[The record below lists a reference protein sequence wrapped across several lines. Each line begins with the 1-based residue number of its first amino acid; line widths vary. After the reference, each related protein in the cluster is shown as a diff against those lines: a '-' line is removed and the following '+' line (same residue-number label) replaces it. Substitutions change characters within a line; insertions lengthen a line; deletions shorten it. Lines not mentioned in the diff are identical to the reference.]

1 MSQPTPLNPVEQDAL
16 VKQIG
21 LALMKA
27 APQDWEQVRA
37 YYRAAGRYFELSAE
51 VTDQDGQS
59 RAWTAPADIASLF
72 ARLRAGMYREGRGT
86 WFNARYQLDRPSSYN
101 LDFDRDEPQ
110 WQNPPPLMAYTDEMR
125 FFPRTDDN
133 VPEWLAGR
141 LQAPGPPRPPM
152 PPQPPNG
159 PGPQP
164 GRLRTARIFDGPGP
178 DGRPTVNRPP
188 LDPAEVGKVLDYL
201 EAAPVVM
208 TAQGMDS
215 DRLAHENPESIPFAF
230 HTDGSW
236 IWPAAVIFYLARYGV
251 PPEPDLVQHIR
262 GANFLAPEVDEP
274 TRAQAVALLSTMVP
288 NGRPVPA
295 QQPPATQMMSVPE
308 PPAPEPTPEP
318 EPLVIEQ
325 HREPEP
331 EPEPL
336 AVEQHVEPEPEQ
348 LGGASIDLLRDL
360 LDELNV
366 PSSVYRIG
374 EPSPN
379 TWYLERVEDGWQ
391 VGWYEHGFSTP
402 MLFDDDND
410 AAAFLLGKLLL
421 NRPVPADEP
430 QHAEPEPMAEPAA
443 VAPVP
448 VQQLPDL
455 DLPPLDIPPLDLPPR
470 DQPEPEPLDLPVR
483 AQHEQPLDLP
493 IRPEPMDLPSRNQ
506 HEPLD
511 LPVRAQHEPLDLP
524 VRAQHE
530 PLDLPSRNHEPLD
543 PPIRAQHEP
552 LDLPVRAQ
560 HEQPMDRP
568 QPDVPPMD
576 LPVRESMDV
585 PARALQ
591 EPQSDLPPLDLPS
604 RDLPQRG
611 DQATRMEQRPEPGL
625 PPMTPPR
632 PMPAQPP
639 LGQPPLGQPMP
650 GQSVPGQPIQ
660 GQPVP
665 GLPPVGGDRPPLPQP
680 MAGQNQPPMQQN
692 GQPQNGQQQNGQPPR
707 GDDWPIQP
715 LRGEPPL
722 TLFRGKRVIELP
734 QGVEV
739 DRFGQPDGN
748 LTYAGGTPFPLRSL
762 VPEWVGR
769 PYHVYRL
776 QQPVQALAGV
786 AVPWFGQPGGG
797 TAYLLPKSIDELL
810 ADGTLVEVRQGTP
823 PPAGQ

>member
-27 APQDWEQVRA
+27 APQEWEQVRA

-59 RAWTAPADIASLF
+59 RPWTAPADTASLF

-110 WQNPPPLMAYTDEMR
+110 WQNPPPPMAYTDEMR

-133 VPEWLAGR
+133 VPEWLGAR
-141 LQAPGPPRPPM
+141 LQAPAPQRPPM
-152 PPQPPNG
+152 PPQNQNG
-159 PGPQP
+159 P

-178 DGRPTVNRPP
+178 DGRPSVNRPP

-230 HTDGSW
+230 HTDGTW

-262 GANFLAPEVDEP
+262 SVNFLAPEVDEP
-274 TRAQAVALLSTMVP
+274 TRGQAVALLSTMVP
-288 NGRPVPA
+288 GGRPVPA
-295 QQPPATQMMSVPE
+295 QQPPAPPQATQMMPAPE
-308 PPAPEPTPEP
+308 PPVVEPAPEPTPEP
-318 EPLVIEQ
+318 EPLVVEQ
-325 HREPEP
+325 SAEPEP
-331 EPEPL
+331 EPV
-336 AVEQHVEPEPEQ
+336 VEQPAEPAAV
-348 LGGASIDLLRDL
+348 GGASIEVLRQL

-379 TWYLERVEDGWQ
+379 TWYLEQVEDGWQ

-421 NRPVPADEP
+421 NRPAETPAEEHAEDQARFEPPADQHQFVEPRSESVFAEQRPESEFVEPRAESAFTEPPAEPPFAEQRAESPFTEPQPFAEQRPEPFVEPRAEQPQFTEPRSESVFEP
-430 QHAEPEPMAEPAA
+430 QHAEQQFTEPAA
-443 VAPVP
+443 EPEHPVDIAPVP
-448 VQQLPDL
+448 VPIPPVQQPEQLPDL
-455 DLPPLDIPPLDLPPR
+455 PPLDLPPR
-470 DQPEPEPLDLPVR
+470 AEPPAAARLDQ
-483 AQHEQPLDLP
+483 
-493 IRPEPMDLPSRNQ
+493 
-506 HEPLD
+506 
-511 LPVRAQHEPLDLP
+511 
-524 VRAQHE
+524 
-530 PLDLPSRNHEPLD
+530 
-543 PPIRAQHEP
+543 
-552 LDLPVRAQ
+552 
-560 HEQPMDRP
+560 
-568 QPDVPPMD
+568 
-576 LPVRESMDV
+576 
-585 PARALQ
+585 
-591 EPQSDLPPLDLPS
+591 
-604 RDLPQRG
+604 
-611 DQATRMEQRPEPGL
+611 PGL

-632 PMPAQPP
+632 PTAAQPMGGP
-639 LGQPPLGQPMP
+639 PMGGQPPM
-650 GQSVPGQPIQ
+650 
-660 GQPVP
+660 
-665 GLPPVGGDRPPLPQP
+665 GDRPPMP
-680 MAGQNQPPMQQN
+680 MNGQGQPPANQQQN
-692 GQPQNGQQQNGQPPR
+692 NGQPPR
-707 GDDWPIQP
+707 ADEWPIQP

-762 VPEWVGR
+762 VPEWVSR

-776 QQPVQALAGV
+776 NQPVQALAGV

-797 TAYLLPKSIDELL
+797 TAYLLPKSIDELIS
-810 ADGTLVEVRQGTP
+810 DGTLVEVRQGTP
-823 PPAGQ
+823 PPTGQ

>member
-86 WFNARYQLDRPSSYN
+86 WFNARYQLDKPSSYN

-125 FFPRTDDN
+125 FFPRTEDN

-141 LQAPGPPRPPM
+141 LQAPAPPRPPM
-152 PPQPPNG
+152 PPQNGPGAPNG

-262 GANFLAPEVDEP
+262 NANFLAPEVDEP
-274 TRAQAVALLSTMVP
+274 TRGQAVALLSTMVP

-308 PPAPEPTPEP
+308 PPAPEPLPEP
-318 EPLVIEQ
+318 EPLVVEQ
-325 HREPEP
+325 HVEPEP
-331 EPEPL
+331 EPQVVEPHI
-336 AVEQHVEPEPEQ
+336 EPEPEPEQ
-348 LGGASIDLLRDL
+348 LGGASIDLLRNL

-421 NRPVPADEP
+421 NRPTPADEP
-430 QHAEPEPMAEPAA
+430 QHAEPEPEPEPVG
-443 VAPVP
+443 VAPIH
-448 VQQLPDL
+448 VQQLSDL
-455 DLPPLDIPPLDLPPR
+455 DLPPLDLSTRPDPLDLPSHE
-470 DQPEPEPLDLPVR
+470 QHEPEPLDLPVR

-493 IRPEPMDLPSRNQ
+493 AQPMDLPSRNQHEPLDLPVRNQHEPLDLPSRNQ

-511 LPVRAQHEPLDLP
+511 LPVRAQHEQAMDLP
-524 VRAQHE
+524 VR
-530 PLDLPSRNHEPLD
+530 
-543 PPIRAQHEP
+543 
-552 LDLPVRAQ
+552 
-560 HEQPMDRP
+560 P
-568 QPDVPPMD
+568 QPDGPPMD
-576 LPVRESMDV
+576 LPSREPVDV
-585 PARALQ
+585 PARALA
-591 EPQSDLPPLDLPS
+591 EPQSDGPLDLP
-604 RDLPQRG
+604 PRG

-639 LGQPPLGQPMP
+639 LGQPVP
-650 GQSVPGQPIQ
+650 PGQPPI
-660 GQPVP
+660 
-665 GLPPVGGDRPPLPQP
+665 GGDRPPLPP
-680 MAGQNQPPMQQN
+680 MGGQNQPPMTPPN
-692 GQPQNGQQQNGQPPR
+692 GQPQNGQPR

-810 ADGTLVEVRQGTP
+810 ADGTLIEVRQGTP
-823 PPAGQ
+823 PPTGQ

>member
-141 LQAPGPPRPPM
+141 LQPAGPPRSPM
-152 PPQPPNG
+152 PPPPQNG

-230 HTDGSW
+230 HTDGTW

-262 GANFLAPEVDEP
+262 SVNFLAPDVDEA
-274 TRAQAVALLSTMVP
+274 TRGQAVALLSTMVP

-295 QQPPATQMMSVPE
+295 AQPPATQMMSVPE
-308 PPAPEPTPEP
+308 PPAPEPEPEP
-318 EPLVIEQ
+318 EPLVVEQ
-325 HREPEP
+325 HIAPEPEPEPVVEQHAEPEP
-331 EPEPL
+331 EPEP
-336 AVEQHVEPEPEQ
+336 V
-348 LGGASIDLLRDL
+348 GGASIELLRDL

-421 NRPVPADEP
+421 NRPTPADEQHVD
-430 QHAEPEPMAEPAA
+430 QHAEPFDGGDHGAHFEPEPEPVDIAPL
-443 VAPVP
+443 PVP
-448 VQQLPDL
+448 MPPDPGQPDL
-455 DLPPLDIPPLDLPPR
+455 DLLPRGQSDLPPMDRPPLDLPSR
-470 DQPEPEPLDLPVR
+470 PEPMDRPVHAEAMDLPPR
-483 AQHEQPLDLP
+483 PDPMDLP
-493 IRPEPMDLPSRNQ
+493 PRPEPMDLPSRAE
-506 HEPLD
+506 HREPMD
-511 LPVRAQHEPLDLP
+511 LPPRPEPM
-524 VRAQHE
+524 
-530 PLDLPSRNHEPLD
+530 DLPSRAE
-543 PPIRAQHEP
+543 A
-552 LDLPVRAQ
+552 
-560 HEQPMDRP
+560 
-568 QPDVPPMD
+568 MD
-576 LPVRESMDV
+576 LPPRGLS
-585 PARALQ
+585 
-591 EPQSDLPPLDLPS
+591 EPQPDLPPLDLPPRAEPS
-604 RDLPQRG
+604 RNE
-611 DQATRMEQRPEPGL
+611 QATRLEQRPDPGL

-639 LGQPPLGQPMP
+639 SPMPPPLG
-650 GQSVPGQPIQ
+650 
-660 GQPVP
+660 
-665 GLPPVGGDRPPLPQP
+665 LPAMGGDRPPMP
-680 MAGQNQPPMQQN
+680 GQNQPPMGQPQN
-692 GQPQNGQQQNGQPPR
+692 GQPQNGLPQQNGQAPQNGQAQR

-762 VPEWVGR
+762 VPEWIGR

-823 PPAGQ
+823 PPTGQ

>member
-59 RAWTAPADIASLF
+59 RAWTAPADTASLF

-86 WFNARYQLDRPSSYN
+86 WFNARYQLDKPSSYN

-110 WQNPPPLMAYTDEMR
+110 WQNPPPPMAYTDEMR
-125 FFPRTDDN
+125 FFPRTDEN

-141 LQAPGPPRPPM
+141 LQAPAPARPPM
-152 PPQPPNG
+152 PPPNQG
-159 PGPQP
+159 P

-230 HTDGSW
+230 HTDGVW

-262 GANFLAPEVDEP
+262 AVNFLAPEVDEA
-274 TRAQAVALLSTMVP
+274 TRGQAVALLSTMVP

-295 QQPPATQMMSVPE
+295 QQPPTPQPPATQMM
-308 PPAPEPTPEP
+308 PAPEPPQIVPEP
-318 EPLVIEQ
+318 EPEPQ
-325 HREPEP
+325 PEP

-336 AVEQHVEPEPEQ
+336 VVDQFVEPEPEPVAEPEPSVGQ
-348 LGGASIDLLRDL
+348 PEPVGGASIELLREL

-421 NRPVPADEP
+421 NRPVPVEQPVEDQQFANQHVDNQHFEP
-430 QHAEPEPMAEPAA
+430 PVENPQHFESPRAERHAENQHFEPPVENQHFERHAEPE
-443 VAPVP
+443 
-448 VQQLPDL
+448 L
-455 DLPPLDIPPLDLPPR
+455 
-470 DQPEPEPLDLPVR
+470 EPEPVDIAPTPVPIPPH
-483 AQHEQPLDLP
+483 AQP
-493 IRPEPMDLPSRNQ
+493 
-506 HEPLD
+506 
-511 LPVRAQHEPLDLP
+511 
-524 VRAQHE
+524 
-530 PLDLPSRNHEPLD
+530 
-543 PPIRAQHEP
+543 
-552 LDLPVRAQ
+552 
-560 HEQPMDRP
+560 
-568 QPDVPPMD
+568 
-576 LPVRESMDV
+576 
-585 PARALQ
+585 
-591 EPQSDLPPLDLPS
+591 DLPPLDLPS
-604 RDLPQRG
+604 RAAHQEQPPLDRPAQPDLPPLDLPSRAAHQEQQLDLPSRAAHQEQPPLDRPGQPDLPPLDVPSRAAHQEQQPDLPPLDLPPRG
-611 DQATRMEQRPEPGL
+611 EPATRMEPRPEPGL

-639 LGQPPLGQPMP
+639 MGQPPMGGGQPPM
-650 GQSVPGQPIQ
+650 
-660 GQPVP
+660 
-665 GLPPVGGDRPPLPQP
+665 GDRPPMGQP
-680 MAGQNQPPMQQN
+680 MAGQGQPPMGQQL
-692 GQPQNGQQQNGQPPR
+692 NGQQQGGQQQGGQPPR
-707 GDDWPIQP
+707 ADEWPIQP

-734 QGVEV
+734 QGVEI

-762 VPEWVGR
+762 VPEWVTR
-769 PYHVYRL
+769 PYHVYRI
-776 QQPVQALAGV
+776 QQPLQALAGV

-797 TAYLLPKSIDELL
+797 TAYLLPKSIDDLVS
-810 ADGTLVEVRQGTP
+810 DGTLVEVRQGTP
-823 PPAGQ
+823 PPTGQ

>member
-27 APQDWEQVRA
+27 APQEWEQVRA

-59 RAWTAPADIASLF
+59 RAWTPPADTASLF

-101 LDFDRDEPQ
+101 LDFDRDEPT
-110 WQNPPPLMAYTDEMR
+110 WQNPPPPMAYTDEMR
-125 FFPRTDDN
+125 FFPRTDEN
-133 VPEWLAGR
+133 VPEWLGAR
-141 LQAPGPPRPPM
+141 LQAPAPARPPM
-152 PPQPPNG
+152 PQNPSG
-159 PGPQP
+159 PL

-178 DGRPTVNRPP
+178 DGRPSVNRPP

-230 HTDGSW
+230 HTDGTW

-262 GANFLAPEVDEP
+262 SANFHAPEVDEP
-274 TRAQAVALLSTMVP
+274 TRGAAVALLSTMVP

-295 QQPPATQMMSVPE
+295 QQPPATQMM
-308 PPAPEPTPEP
+308 PAPEPPV
-318 EPLVIEQ
+318 LDL
-325 HREPEP
+325 EPEP

-336 AVEQHVEPEPEQ
+336 VVEQHLEPEPEPVLEQHFEPEPEPQ
-348 LGGASIDLLRDL
+348 LEPEPEPVVGASIELLRDL

-421 NRPVPADEP
+421 NRPVPVDEHVEQHLDQHVD
-430 QHAEPEPMAEPAA
+430 QHAEPEPEPEPADIPPMP
-443 VAPVP
+443 VAIPSNPITVP
-448 VQQLPDL
+448 PPAHSEPQPP
-455 DLPPLDIPPLDLPPR
+455 DLPPLGLPPLDLPALDLPPR
-470 DQPEPEPLDLPVR
+470 DLSPLDVPMRDVSPLDGPPRDLPPRDVPALDLPPR
-483 AQHEQPLDLP
+483 
-493 IRPEPMDLPSRNQ
+493 
-506 HEPLD
+506 
-511 LPVRAQHEPLDLP
+511 
-524 VRAQHE
+524 
-530 PLDLPSRNHEPLD
+530 
-543 PPIRAQHEP
+543 
-552 LDLPVRAQ
+552 
-560 HEQPMDRP
+560 
-568 QPDVPPMD
+568 
-576 LPVRESMDV
+576 
-585 PARALQ
+585 
-591 EPQSDLPPLDLPS
+591 DLPPRAEPA
-604 RDLPQRG
+604 RIEP
-611 DQATRMEQRPEPGL
+611 ATRMEQRPEPGL
-625 PPMTPPR
+625 PPLTPPR

-639 LGQPPLGQPMP
+639 LGGPPPMGQPPMGQPPM
-650 GQSVPGQPIQ
+650 
-660 GQPVP
+660 
-665 GLPPVGGDRPPLPQP
+665 GGDRPPLPPQQP
-680 MAGQNQPPMQQN
+680 LAAQGGQPQN
-692 GQPQNGQQQNGQPPR
+692 GQPQNGQLQNGQPPR
-707 GDDWPIQP
+707 AEEWAIQP

-762 VPEWVGR
+762 VPEWISR

-797 TAYLLPKSIDELL
+797 TAYLLPKSIDELV

-823 PPAGQ
+823 PPTGQ

>member
-1 MSQPTPLNPVEQDAL
+1 VSQPTPLNPVEQDAL

-27 APQDWEQVRA
+27 APQEWEQVRA

-59 RAWTAPADIASLF
+59 RAWTAPADTASLF

-110 WQNPPPLMAYTDEMR
+110 WQNPPPPMAYTDELR
-125 FFPRTDDN
+125 FFPRTDEN

-141 LQAPGPPRPPM
+141 LQAPAQPPRPPL
-152 PPQPPNG
+152 PPQG
-159 PGPQP
+159 QQPGQQP

-230 HTDGSW
+230 HTDGTW
-236 IWPAAVIFYLARYGV
+236 IWPAAVVFYLARYGV

-262 GANFLAPEVDEP
+262 SANFLAPEVDEP
-274 TRAQAVALLSTMVP
+274 TRGQAVALLSTMVP

-295 QQPPATQMMSVPE
+295 GQQPPSQQPPATQMM
-308 PPAPEPTPEP
+308 PAPEPPQVAPEPEPEPRPEPEP
-318 EPLVIEQ
+318 EPLVVDQ
-325 HREPEP
+325 FVEPEP
-331 EPEPL
+331 EPEPEPP
-336 AVEQHVEPEPEQ
+336 VEQAEPV
-348 LGGASIDLLRDL
+348 GGPSIELLREL

-421 NRPVPADEP
+421 NRPVPVE
-430 QHAEPEPMAEPAA
+430 E
-443 VAPVP
+443 P
-448 VQQLPDL
+448 VQEQH
-455 DLPPLDIPPLDLPPR
+455 
-470 DQPEPEPLDLPVR
+470 QFVEPEPEPVEHQHFDRHADNQHFEPEPEPVDIAPMPVPIPQPDLP
-483 AQHEQPLDLP
+483 HL
-493 IRPEPMDLPSRNQ
+493 DLPSRSAHQ
-506 HEPLD
+506 QEPD
-511 LPVRAQHEPLDLP
+511 
-524 VRAQHE
+524 
-530 PLDLPSRNHEPLD
+530 PLDLPSRAAHHEQP
-543 PPIRAQHEP
+543 P
-552 LDLPVRAQ
+552 LDLP
-560 HEQPMDRP
+560 
-568 QPDVPPMD
+568 
-576 LPVRESMDV
+576 
-585 PARALQ
+585 ARAAQ
-591 EPQSDLPPLDLPS
+591 PDLPPLDLPS
-604 RDLPQRG
+604 RANHQEQPLDLPPRANHQDPSLDLPSRANHQDPSLDLPQRTG
-611 DQATRMEQRPEPGL
+611 QPDLPPMDLPPMDLASRVNHQEQQPDLPARAEATRMEPRPEPGL

-639 LGQPPLGQPMP
+639 TPMGQPMGGPGQPPMGQQQG
-650 GQSVPGQPIQ
+650 GQ
-660 GQPVP
+660 
-665 GLPPVGGDRPPLPQP
+665 PPVG
-680 MAGQNQPPMQQN
+680 QQA
-692 GQPQNGQQQNGQPPR
+692 GQPPR
-707 GDDWPIQP
+707 GDEWPIQP

-734 QGVEV
+734 QGVEI

-762 VPEWVGR
+762 VPEWISR

-776 QQPVQALAGV
+776 QQPLQALAGV

-797 TAYLLPKSIDELL
+797 TAYLLPKSIEELVT
-810 ADGTLVEVRQGTP
+810 DGTLVEVRQGTP
-823 PPAGQ
+823 PPTGQ

>member
-1 MSQPTPLNPVEQDAL
+1 VSQPTPLNPVEQDAL

-59 RAWTAPADIASLF
+59 RPWTAPADTASLF

-110 WQNPPPLMAYTDEMR
+110 WQNPPPPMAYTDEMR
-125 FFPRTDDN
+125 FFPRTDEN

-141 LQAPGPPRPPM
+141 LQAPAPPQRPPL
-152 PPQPPNG
+152 PQTG
-159 PGPQP
+159 PGQP

-178 DGRPTVNRPP
+178 DGRPSVNRPP

-230 HTDGSW
+230 HTDGTW

-262 GANFLAPEVDEP
+262 SVNFHAPEVDEP

-295 QQPPATQMMSVPE
+295 QQPPATQMMPAPE
-308 PPAPEPTPEP
+308 PPAA
-318 EPLVIEQ
+318 
-325 HREPEP
+325 EPEP

-336 AVEQHVEPEPEQ
+336 LADQHAEPEPEPEPLVVEQHVAEPEPAAEPEPVV
-348 LGGASIDLLRDL
+348 GPSIELLRQL
-360 LDELNV
+360 LDDLNV

-421 NRPVPADEP
+421 NRPVPVEEP
-430 QHAEPEPMAEPAA
+430 AESRHAEPEPVAEPQH
-443 VAPVP
+443 VAEPHVAESQH
-448 VQQLPDL
+448 VAE
-455 DLPPLDIPPLDLPPR
+455 
-470 DQPEPEPLDLPVR
+470 PEPEPVDI
-483 AQHEQPLDLP
+483 A
-493 IRPEPMDLPSRNQ
+493 PEPVPIPPN
-506 HEPLD
+506 PFT
-511 LPVRAQHEPLDLP
+511 PPAQPE
-524 VRAQHE
+524 AQ
-530 PLDLPSRNHEPLD
+530 
-543 PPIRAQHEP
+543 Q
-552 LDLPVRAQ
+552 
-560 HEQPMDRP
+560 QP
-568 QPDVPPMD
+568 
-576 LPVRESMDV
+576 
-585 PARALQ
+585 
-591 EPQSDLPPLDLPS
+591 DLPPLDLPPM
-604 RDLPQRG
+604 DLPPRVEPARVEP
-611 DQATRMEQRPEPGL
+611 ATRMEQRPEPGL
-625 PPMTPPR
+625 PPLTPPR

-639 LGQPPLGQPMP
+639 LGQPPLG
-650 GQSVPGQPIQ
+650 
-660 GQPVP
+660 
-665 GLPPVGGDRPPLPQP
+665 GDRPPLPPQQP
-680 MAGQNQPPMQQN
+680 PLAAQGGQPPM
-692 GQPQNGQQQNGQPPR
+692 GQPPQNNGQPPR
-707 GDDWPIQP
+707 ADDWPIQP

-762 VPEWVGR
+762 VPEWVSR

-823 PPAGQ
+823 PPTGQ

>member
-101 LDFDRDEPQ
+101 LDFDRDEPE
-110 WQNPPPLMAYTDEMR
+110 WKNPPPPMAYTDEMR
-125 FFPRTDDN
+125 FFPRTEEN

-141 LQAPGPPRPPM
+141 LQGPAQQPPRPPM
-152 PPQPPNG
+152 PPQPG
-159 PGPQP
+159 QQP

-230 HTDGSW
+230 HTDGTW

-262 GANFLAPEVDEP
+262 SANFMAPEVDEP
-274 TRAQAVALLSTMVP
+274 TRGQAVALLSTMVP

-308 PPAPEPTPEP
+308 PPAPEP
-318 EPLVIEQ
+318 
-325 HREPEP
+325 EP

-336 AVEQHVEPEPEQ
+336 AVEQHVEPEPEPEPGPVVEQ
-348 LGGASIDLLRDL
+348 HAEPEPAAEPVGGPSIELLREL

-421 NRPVPADEP
+421 NRPVPAEEHVE
-430 QHAEPEPMAEPAA
+430 QHAEPEPEPEP
-443 VAPVP
+443 VDIAPVP
-448 VQQLPDL
+448 VP
-455 DLPPLDIPPLDLPPR
+455 IPPNPVPP
-470 DQPEPEPLDLPVR
+470 QP
-483 AQHEQPLDLP
+483 
-493 IRPEPMDLPSRNQ
+493 PMDLPSRGAQ
-506 HEPLD
+506 PD
-511 LPVRAQHEPLDLP
+511 LPSMDLP
-524 VRAQHE
+524 SRGGQPDLPPMDLPSRGAQPDLPPMDLPSRGGQPDMS
-530 PLDLPSRNHEPLD
+530 PLDLPSR
-543 PPIRAQHEP
+543 AQS
-552 LDLPVRAQ
+552 DL
-560 HEQPMDRP
+560 
-568 QPDVPPMD
+568 PPMD
-576 LPVRESMDV
+576 LPS
-585 PARALQ
+585 RAQ
-591 EPQSDLPPLDLPS
+591 AEQQPDLPPLDLPPLDLTS
-604 RDLPQRG
+604 RDLPSRAESARIEP
-611 DQATRMEQRPEPGL
+611 ATRMEPRPESGL

-639 LGQPPLGQPMP
+639 LGGGQPPM
-650 GQSVPGQPIQ
+650 
-660 GQPVP
+660 
-665 GLPPVGGDRPPLPQP
+665 GDRPPLPP
-680 MAGQNQPPMQQN
+680 MAAPNQPPMGQQN
-692 GQPQNGQQQNGQPPR
+692 GQPQQQNGQAPR

-762 VPEWVGR
+762 VPEWVSR

-797 TAYLLPKSIDELL
+797 TAYLLPKSIEELL

-823 PPAGQ
+823 PPTGQ

>member
-59 RAWTAPADIASLF
+59 RPWTAPADTASLF

-110 WQNPPPLMAYTDEMR
+110 WQNPPPPMAYTDEMR

-141 LQAPGPPRPPM
+141 LQAPPGRPPI
-152 PPQPPNG
+152 PPPGVPNG
-159 PGPQP
+159 G

-215 DRLAHENPESIPFAF
+215 DRLAHDNPESIPLAF
-230 HTDGSW
+230 HTDGTW

-262 GANFLAPEVDEP
+262 ANNFHVPEVDEP
-274 TRAQAVALLSTMVP
+274 ARAAATALLGSMVP
-288 NGRPVPA
+288 GGRPVP
-295 QQPPATQMMSVPE
+295 PPPQATQMIATQMV
-308 PPAPEPTPEP
+308 PAPEPTQVVRP
-318 EPLVIEQ
+318 
-325 HREPEP
+325 EPEP
-331 EPEPL
+331 EPEPIVPVVPEPPQ
-336 AVEQHVEPEPEQ
+336 AVHEEPEPEPEPEIEPEPVDDVAGEQ
-348 LGGASIDLLRDL
+348 LSGASIDLLRRL
-360 LDELNV
+360 LDDLNV
-366 PSSVYRIG
+366 PPSMYRLG
-374 EPSPN
+374 EPAPN

-410 AAAFLLGKLLL
+410 AAAFLLGKVLL
-421 NRPVPADEP
+421 NNVPVGHADAEP
-430 QHAEPEPMAEPAA
+430 SRHEAEPEPEPVDIAPEPVPIPQPP
-443 VAPVP
+443 VAPQP
-448 VQQLPDL
+448 APE
-455 DLPPLDIPPLDLPPR
+455 PPR
-470 DQPEPEPLDLPVR
+470 
-483 AQHEQPLDLP
+483 
-493 IRPEPMDLPSRNQ
+493 MDLPSRLDQ
-506 HEPLD
+506 PRMDQQPQFEPPRGESVFEPPRNE
-511 LPVRAQHEPLDLP
+511 PVFEPP
-524 VRAQHE
+524 
-530 PLDLPSRNHEPLD
+530 
-543 PPIRAQHEP
+543 
-552 LDLPVRAQ
+552 
-560 HEQPMDRP
+560 
-568 QPDVPPMD
+568 
-576 LPVRESMDV
+576 
-585 PARALQ
+585 
-591 EPQSDLPPLDLPS
+591 
-604 RDLPQRG
+604 
-611 DQATRMEQRPEPGL
+611 RPEPVFE
-625 PPMTPPR
+625 PPRGEPAFTEPPRNESAFEPPR
-632 PMPAQPP
+632 PERPAFEPPRVEPPRPEQPAFEPPQQQFAAEPPRMEPPRIESTRNDVSRLDQPP
-639 LGQPPLGQPMP
+639 MPPIAPPRPLGGQPPMGGGQPPM
-650 GQSVPGQPIQ
+650 GQ
-660 GQPVP
+660 
-665 GLPPVGGDRPPLPQP
+665 PPVGQGAPPQQGGLPQ
-680 MAGQNQPPMQQN
+680 GGQPP
-692 GQPQNGQQQNGQPPR
+692 GGGQQQGGQQQGQQQGPR
-707 GDDWPIQP
+707 PDDWPIQP

-722 TLFRGKRVIELP
+722 TLFRGKRVIEL
-734 QGVEV
+734 QSGMEV

-762 VPEWVGR
+762 VPEWISR

-776 QQPVQALAGV
+776 QQSVQALAGV

-810 ADGTLVEVRQGTP
+810 ADGTLIEVRHGTP
-823 PPAGQ
+823 PPTGQ

>member
-59 RAWTAPADIASLF
+59 RAWTPPADTASLF

-86 WFNARYQLDRPSSYN
+86 WFNARYQLERPSSYN

-110 WQNPPPLMAYTDEMR
+110 WQNPPPPMAYTDEMR
-125 FFPRTDDN
+125 FFPRTDEN

-141 LQAPGPPRPPM
+141 LQAPAPQQQQQQRPPM
-152 PPQPPNG
+152 PQG
-159 PGPQP
+159 GGQP

-178 DGRPTVNRPP
+178 DGRPSVNRPP

-230 HTDGSW
+230 HTDGTW

-262 GANFLAPEVDEP
+262 SVNFLAPEVDEP
-274 TRAQAVALLSTMVP
+274 TRGQAVALLSTMVP

-295 QQPPATQMMSVPE
+295 QQPATQMM
-308 PPAPEPTPEP
+308 PAPEPPQIAPEPEPEPQPEPEP
-318 EPLVIEQ
+318 EPLVIDQ
-325 HREPEP
+325 FVEPEP
-331 EPEPL
+331 EPEPI
-336 AVEQHVEPEPEQ
+336 AEPEPPAAQPEPV
-348 LGGASIDLLRDL
+348 GPSIELLREL

-430 QHAEPEPMAEPAA
+430 VEAEPEFQHEPEPEP
-443 VAPVP
+443 VDIAPVP
-448 VQQLPDL
+448 VPIPPPPPVQPPQPEPPA
-455 DLPPLDIPPLDLPPR
+455 DLPP
-470 DQPEPEPLDLPVR
+470 
-483 AQHEQPLDLP
+483 
-493 IRPEPMDLPSRNQ
+493 
-506 HEPLD
+506 
-511 LPVRAQHEPLDLP
+511 
-524 VRAQHE
+524 
-530 PLDLPSRNHEPLD
+530 
-543 PPIRAQHEP
+543 
-552 LDLPVRAQ
+552 
-560 HEQPMDRP
+560 
-568 QPDVPPMD
+568 QPD
-576 LPVRESMDV
+576 LLSRE
-585 PARALQ
+585 PARI
-591 EPQSDLPPLDLPS
+591 EP
-604 RDLPQRG
+604 
-611 DQATRMEQRPEPGL
+611 ATRMEPRPEPGP

-639 LGQPPLGQPMP
+639 MPPLGSQQPPMGDRPPMTPPGGQPLGQPVN
-650 GQSVPGQPIQ
+650 Q
-660 GQPVP
+660 QPV
-665 GLPPVGGDRPPLPQP
+665 
-680 MAGQNQPPMQQN
+680 N
-692 GQPQNGQQQNGQPPR
+692 QQQNGQGPR
-707 GDDWPIQP
+707 ADEWPIQP

-762 VPEWVGR
+762 VPEWVTR

-797 TAYLLPKSIDELL
+797 TAYLLPKSIDELV
-810 ADGTLVEVRQGTP
+810 AEGTLVEVRQGTP
-823 PPAGQ
+823 PPTGQ